1 MRSVHRR
8 YQSALA
14 VGESERPMSSNTRA
28 SNTTATTQIL
38 EVSDHSYAYRR
49 FGGGPG
55 LPLLLLQHFTGTLDN
70 WDPAVTDPLA
80 AGREVIL
87 FDNAGLG
94 RSSGE
99 VPPTIAAMARHP
111 MAFLEALGIE
121 RCDVLGYSLGGMVAL
136 QMVQDRPSIFRRM
149 ILVGTAPRGGEDIMH
164 LEKPSLAQRIQ
175 DPTNRGYDVLKKI
188 FFAASPS
195 SQAAGEAFIRRLSQR
210 KDDLDPI
217 SGPKVAGAQITAF
230 REWEQFKG
238 ERFAELRG
246 IRQPVLVV
254 NGVGD
259 EMIPVSNSYR
269 LGENLPNAVLLTYP
283 ERGTRLSVPV
293 PGVFHATRGRVP
305 LGLRRGVGRIL
316 IPSTRMKGCDDAC
329 ARDRHVHGTVEDWPI
344 RRGRDRD
351 DPRPQGRR
359 ACGARISTRR
369 WKRRGPDL
377 ARRKHR

>member
-1 MRSVHRR
+1 
-8 YQSALA
+8 
-14 VGESERPMSSNTRA
+14 MSLSRVA
-28 SNTTATTQIL
+28 SNTTAPTQL
-38 EVSDHSYAYRR
+38 VKANDHSYACRR
-49 FGGGPG
+49 FGSGPG
-55 LPLLLLQHFTGTLDN
+55 LPLLCLQHFTGTLDN

-111 MAFLEALGIE
+111 MAFLEALGVE

-164 LEKPSLAQRIQ
+164 LEKPSLAKRMQ

-188 FFAASPS
+188 FFTTSAS
-195 SQAAGEAFIRRLSQR
+195 SQAAGEALVRRLSQR
-210 KDDLDPI
+210 KDDLDPV
-217 SGPKVAGAQITAF
+217 SGPKVSSAQTAAF

-246 IRQPVLVV
+246 IRHPALIV

-259 EMIPVSNSYR
+259 ELIPVANSYR

-283 ERGTRLSVPV
+283 DAGHGSLFQYPESFTR
-293 PGVFHATRGRVP
+293 HA
-305 LGLRRGVGRIL
+305 
-316 IPSTRMKGCDDAC
+316 A
-329 ARDRHVHGTVEDWPI
+329 AF
-344 RRGRDRD
+344 
-351 DPRPQGRR
+351 
-359 ACGARISTRR
+359 
-369 WKRRGPDL
+369 L
-377 ARRKHR
+377 AEGGDSAAF